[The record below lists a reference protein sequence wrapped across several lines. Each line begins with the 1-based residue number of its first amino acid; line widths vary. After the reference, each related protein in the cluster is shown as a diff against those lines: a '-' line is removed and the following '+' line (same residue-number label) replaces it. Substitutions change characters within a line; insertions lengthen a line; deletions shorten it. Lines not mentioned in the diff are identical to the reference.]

1 MYLNGNSA
9 VLCLGVTLYNYL
21 NLQIYTL
28 ELVYNDR
35 RKINKKSSLFQCHC
49 SNNVRS
55 AFEILSINVPI
66 LTHCVIVHSIVAD
79 IFNRSI
85 RSFFHLQQCI
95 GHFQFE
101 KIKSNAFIYK
111 IKSKEMQR

>member
-1 MYLNGNSA
+1 MSIQTFKSIQKLWMTMYLNGNSA

-35 RKINKKSSLFQCHC
+35 QKINKKSSLFQCHC
-49 SNNVRS
+49 SKEV
-55 AFEILSINVPI
+55 LSKFCP
-66 LTHCVIVHSIVAD
+66 SD

-95 GHFQFE
+95 GRFQFE
-101 KIKSNAFIYK
+101 KIKSNAFINK